1 MIDEFCRLFLG
12 AIKHQ
17 IRDGQRCFD
26 YSKERTERVALCLGN
41 GAKNKFYDILNFLA
55 EHVITERHARV
66 LPWRGIGAAYTSFA
80 AEGFLDEVAEKSG
93 KTPFEL
99 RKHLLRNNK
108 CSGALLDELKKMSD
122 AVPLQAGRARGL
134 AFTGY
139 GDTPAAG
146 TVEISLDRKS
156 GEMDVYHAWIAIDAG
171 IIIFPGNSCNL
182 IGDGVLRGISAAL
195 FEKVTIQNGV
205 FDQDWYRTGIGLV

>member
-1 MIDEFCRLFLG
+1 M
-12 AIKHQ
+12 
-17 IRDGQRCFD
+17 
-26 YSKERTERVALCLGN
+26 ALCLGN

-134 AFTGY
+134 AFAAY

-146 TVEISLDRKS
+146 MVEI
-156 GEMDVYHAWIAIDAG
+156 
-171 IIIFPGNSCNL
+171 
-182 IGDGVLRGISAAL
+182 
-195 FEKVTIQNGV
+195 
-205 FDQDWYRTGIGLV
+205 